1 MVKPTGKDMKE
12 EATLLEVE
20 KDGEELVLLDGRR
33 LMVNPGDIPTACIWL
48 PTTELE
54 IAESN
59 NEGMFSIVI
68 HNVGDNEEINAM
80 WLS

>member
-1 MVKPTGKDMKE
+1 MPKDKDMKE

-33 LMVNPGDIPTACIWL
+33 LMVNPGDIPTVCIWL

-54 IAESN
+54 ITENN
-59 NEGMFSIVI
+59 NEGMFSVI
-68 HNVGDNEEINAM
+68 IRNIGNNEEIKAM
-80 WLS
+80 WL

>member
-1 MVKPTGKDMKE
+1 MKE

-48 PTTELE
+48 PTAELE
-54 IAESN
+54 IVEN
-59 NEGMFSIVI
+59 DNERMFSVKIR
-68 HNVGDNEEINAM
+68 NVGNNEEIHAM
-80 WLS
+80 WLG

>member
-1 MVKPTGKDMKE
+1 MKE

-48 PTTELE
+48 PTAELE
-54 IAESN
+54 IIENDDERMFSVKIRNVGN
-59 NEGMFSIVI
+59 NEKI
-68 HNVGDNEEINAM
+68 HAL
-80 WLS
+80 WLE